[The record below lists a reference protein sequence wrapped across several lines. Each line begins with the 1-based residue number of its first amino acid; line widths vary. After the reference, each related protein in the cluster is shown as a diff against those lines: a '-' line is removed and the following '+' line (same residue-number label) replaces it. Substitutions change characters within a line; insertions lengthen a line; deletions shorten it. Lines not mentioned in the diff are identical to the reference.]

1 MGYNVAAV
9 IHFWPKILIL
19 QYTWP
24 DDPDLAVSR
33 KAISRNT
40 ITKDGTITGD
50 PNLLIDESS
59 GRVVISGNSHS
70 KQHIWEPF

>member
-1 MGYNVAAV
+1 MRGHGLSVVYV
-9 IHFWPKILIL
+9 IQSWPMILIL

-33 KAISRNT
+33 KT
-40 ITKDGTITGD
+40 ITKEETITGD

-59 GRVVISGNSHS
+59 GRVVISGNSQS
-70 KQHIWEPF
+70 KHFIWEPF